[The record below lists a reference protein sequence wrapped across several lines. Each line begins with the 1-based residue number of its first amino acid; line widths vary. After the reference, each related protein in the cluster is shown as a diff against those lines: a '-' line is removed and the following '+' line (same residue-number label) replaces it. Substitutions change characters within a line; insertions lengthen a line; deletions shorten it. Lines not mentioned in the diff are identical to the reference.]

1 MDEPKALYHPVTIG
15 HLKIPGNLFLA
26 PVAGY
31 SDRAFRS
38 LCRDY
43 GASFTYTEMVS
54 SEALTRGSCKT
65 EELLSRAENEDMYAV
80 QLFGSDADR
89 MADSVRI
96 VIGLTGAECID
107 INAGCPVPKI
117 VKTGAGSALTRD
129 PERLGVIVKATVS
142 AAAAVGAERGGG
154 PIPVTV
160 KIRSGWDDAS
170 ITWKEAARASI
181 EAGAKA
187 VTLHPRT
194 RVQGYEGH
202 SNWEHLAELSTLV
215 HAEYPG
221 IPVFGSGDLFT
232 PNAAR
237 EMLAQT
243 GCDGVMFARGAMGN
257 PFIFAQARELLRTGS
272 YGEIPPAER
281 MAAGWREL
289 LSLTRDVGEERA
301 AREMRKRFSA
311 YSKGI
316 EGGSKLRTEIVQA
329 STVADYRA
337 LLTTHGLL
345 PPD

>member
-1 MDEPKALYHPVTIG
+1 MDASRSLYHPVSIG
-15 HLKIPGNLFLA
+15 DLEIAGNLFLA

-38 LCRDY
+38 LCREY

-65 EELLSRAENEDMYAV
+65 EDLLPRADNEDIYAV
-80 QLFGSDADR
+80 QIFGSEAAR
-89 MADSVRI
+89 MADSARI
-96 VIGLTGAECID
+96 VIAATGADCID

-129 PERLGVIVKATVS
+129 PERLASIVRATVQ
-142 AAAAVGAERGGG
+142 AAAEAGEERAGR
-154 PIPVTV
+154 PVPVTV
-160 KIRSGWDDAS
+160 KIRSGWDESS
-170 ITWKEAARASI
+170 ITWEEAARASI

-194 RVQGYEGH
+194 RTQGYEGR
-202 SNWEHLAELSTLV
+202 SRWDHLAELSAL
-215 HAEYPG
+215 ARGEYPG

-232 PNAAR
+232 PESAR
-237 EMLAQT
+237 EMLSQT

-257 PFIFAQARELLRTGS
+257 PFIFAQARELLLTGS
-272 YGEIPPAER
+272 YGEIPAAER

-289 LSLTRDVGEERA
+289 LSLARDAGEERA

-316 EGGSKLRTEIVQA
+316 EGGSRLREEIVRA
-329 STVADYRA
+329 SSVADYRA
-337 LLTTHGLL
+337 VLSGFGLM
-345 PPD
+345 PPE